1 MVEETV
7 VLVLLK
13 VRDLVVQIMVILVE
27 ILTGS
32 DTKPMVVVEVVDQ
45 EQVTTLKMVD
55 VVEVQVLLV
64 DIMNRVS
71 QTKIHMDQI
80 M

>member
-1 MVEETV
+1 M

>member
-13 VRDLVVQIMVILVE
+13 VRDLVMQIMEILVE

-32 DTKPMVVVEVVDQ
+32 DTKPMVVVEVEDQ

-55 VVEVQVLLV
+55 LVVVLDHQVEILNGV
-64 DIMNRVS
+64 F
-71 QTKIHMDQI
+71 QTKAHMDQI